1 MKIENSTLI
10 DIQNVRMFGKIYA
23 HMIRPFQ
30 KRHRIDD
37 FVEYLGYEFYRSDAN
52 EKDE

>member
-10 DIQNVRMFGKIYA
+10 DIQNFRMFGND
-23 HMIRPFQ
+23 MIRPFQ

-37 FVEYLGYEFYRSDAN
+37 FVEYLGYEFYSSDAN